1 MKKNFILI
9 IPGGIGFAG
18 GGPCLINDLCI
29 FETAYPWNVQVGCR
43 TLSKKI
49 SGRVA
54 CIVGYDD
61 YYYHWMHDVLGKLI
75 MLQKSGIKYDKL
87 YIACDRSYQTETLK
101 ILGVNFDMIVKQGSR
116 DECIQADELICPS
129 LPARVV
135 VNDFKLCKKFE
146 LSAFYYRDWVISYLR
161 DLLLPLSC
169 QITTHF
175 SERVFISRNDAW
187 QRKIINEDEVFALF
201 EQEGFERYCLSNMSV
216 VEQVALFAQAKYIVG
231 AHSSGLTN
239 LIFCQPG
246 TKVVEIF
253 QARLDLSFFYIAQ
266 QMNLRYDYIK
276 TIDFVSGNDHIDT
289 IVPLGIIESF
299 IQSYKFA

>member
-146 LSAFYYRDWVISYLR
+146 LSAYYYADWVIDYLQK
-161 DLLLPLSC
+161 LFLPLSEKVNKN
-169 QITTHF
+169 F
-175 SERVFISRNDAW
+175 SKKIFLSRDDAVY
-187 QRKIINEDEVFALF
+187 RIVENEDEVFALF
-201 EQEGFERYCLSNMSV
+201 EQRGFVRYRLSELSV
-216 VEQVALFAQAKYIVG
+216 VEQVALFHQAEVIVG
-231 AHSSGLTN
+231 AHSSGFVN
-239 LIFCQPG
+239 WIFCQPG

-253 QARLDLSFFYIAQ
+253 QKRLDLSFFYIAQ
-266 QMNLRYDYIK
+266 QMNLNYDYIK
-276 TIDFVSGNDHIDT
+276 TTEYLIGKGAQSTKI
-289 IVPLGIIESF
+289 PLDII
-299 IQSYKFA
+299 QKFLINNPEL